1 MGLSVEKIALRR
13 TGLGGSDAN
22 TIAEGDPV
30 KLNKLWQVK
39 RGEIEPDNLDDI
51 LAVQMGTFTEQ
62 LNADWFT
69 RQTGRVITH
78 RSDHRISLE
87 YPWMQLNLDGLTDD
101 GKTYWEAK
109 HLSAFTKEEEALERY
124 LPQLTHAM
132 IVLEIDQA
140 VLSCFFGNGKW
151 VAQDVKLDPIYA
163 NQLIE
168 TERAF
173 WDCVKDGQLPA
184 AIHVPAPIEP
194 IKRVDFTGN
203 NEWGNHAGIWL
214 SNRGYAREFEASVK
228 ALKALVEPDVIEA
241 FGSGIKISRSKAGA
255 LSIKE
260 MK

>member
-1 MGLSVEKIALRR
+1 MGLSQEKIELRK

-22 TIAEGDPV
+22 IIAKGVPEE
-30 KLNKLWQVK
+30 LNKLWQIK

-51 LAVQMGTFTEQ
+51 LAVQMGTFTEPF
-62 LNADWFT
+62 NAEWFT
-69 RQTGRVITH
+69 RQTGRIVTH
-78 RSDHRISLE
+78 RNDHRISLE
-87 YPWMQLNLDGLTDD
+87 YPWMQLNLDGLTDY
-101 GKTYWEAK
+101 GQTYWEAK
-109 HLSAFTKEEEALERY
+109 HLSAFTKEEEALDRY

-132 IVLEIDQA
+132 IVLEINQA

-151 VAQDVKLDPIYA
+151 VSQDVKLDPIYA
-163 NQLIE
+163 AQLIE

-173 WDCVKDGQLPA
+173 WDCVRDGQLPA
-184 AIHVPAPIEP
+184 AIPVAAPIEP

-203 NEWGNHAGIWL
+203 NEWGNHASIWL
-214 SNRGYAREFEASVK
+214 SNKGYAREFEASAK
-228 ALKALVEPDVIEA
+228 SLKSMIEPDVIEA

>member
-1 MGLSVEKIALRR
+1 MGLSAEQIALRR

-22 TIAEGDPV
+22 IIAKGDPEE
-30 KLNKLWQVK
+30 LNKLWQVK
-39 RGEIEPDNLDDI
+39 RGEIEPDDLSNI
-51 LAVQMGTFTEQ
+51 LAVIMGTFSEP
-62 LNADWFT
+62 LNAEWFT
-69 RQTGRVITH
+69 KQTGREITH
-78 RSDHRISLE
+78 RNDHRISLE

-163 NQLIE
+163 AQLIE
-168 TERAF
+168 REREF
-173 WDCVKDGQLPA
+173 WECVKNNQLPA
-184 AIHVPAPIEP
+184 AIPIHAPIEP